1 MLYAAKQINSSLLEE
16 LVFARGTT
24 SLQENYAKK
33 FAEMVSFSIFH
44 VTTATISVE
53 TDARQHVESNT
64 DTSARASLI
73 MVGVNVS
80 TTAISTSGSTVSTNL
95 N

>member
-1 MLYAAKQINSSLLEE
+1 MYVS
-16 LVFARGTT
+16 GTM

-33 FAEMVSFSIFH
+33 FVEMVSFSIFH
-44 VTTATISVE
+44 ATTETISVE
-53 TDARQHVESNT
+53 TDALQHAKWNT
-64 DTSARASLI
+64 DTSARVRLI
-73 MVGVNVS
+73 MVGVNVY

>member
-1 MLYAAKQINSSLLEE
+1 MS
-16 LVFARGTT
+16 ARDIM

-33 FAEMVSFSIFH
+33 FVGTERCSTLPVM
-44 VTTATISVE
+44 TATKSVE
-53 TDARQHVESNT
+53 TDALQHAKWNT
-64 DTSARASLI
+64 DTSARARLI